1 MFSQEMTP
9 GQKTLCQDPYGQKF
23 MSEAVYSIYGLQ
35 KTIKFNKI
43 VVDRAIYRPK
53 IFQNSTK
60 LVHNKE
66 DSSDDDK

>member
-1 MFSQEMTP
+1 MGKNSCLKPYTP
-9 GQKTLCQDPYGQKF
+9 F
-23 MSEAVYSIYGLQ
+23 MDCK

-66 DSSDDDK
+66 DSYNDDK